1 MIISDAMIQM
11 INPKW
16 VCAKL
21 TFDRKLL
28 ILPIEEP
35 TKPPIMPPSTSNI
48 RWRFTF
54 INLPPQI

>member
-21 TFDRKLL
+21 TFDRKVL

-35 TKPPIMPPSTSNI
+35 TKPPIMPPNTINI
-48 RWRFTF
+48 R
-54 INLPPQI
+54 